1 MKLSELKHGQSGI
14 ITKVKGRGA
23 FRRRIVEMGFTKGKK
38 VEMLTKAPLKD
49 PTEYR
54 VMDYEVSLR
63 HSEAELIEIVT
74 GEYIKNISN
83 TNSQPLVLGDDEL
96 LSIADEQSKIIN
108 VALVGNP
115 NSGKTSLFNIA
126 SGTHERVGN
135 YSGVTVDAKE
145 GKFRHKGYT
154 FNLVDLPG
162 TYSLSAYSP
171 EETYVRNYIVEGK
184 PDIII
189 NVVSASNLE
198 RNLYL
203 TTQLIDM
210 DATAVIALNM
220 YDELEKSGAQF
231 DYRALAEMIGYPIV
245 PTIAKSGAGI
255 AKLFDTVI
263 EVYERCNPIAR
274 HVHINYGEEIE
285 TGIEHVKHLLNEQQE
300 LGSETSRRY
309 LSILLLEGDRF
320 GEALVSSLPNA
331 KKILAERDIHSA
343 YIREDFRE
351 DVEIAMTDA
360 RYGFINGALQQTFRE
375 GATDTLKVTHRI
387 DRIVINKLAGFP
399 IFFLFMFLMFEHTFL
414 LGEYP
419 MKWLESAVTAFSS
432 LLDSTLAEGQFK
444 DLLING
450 IVGGV
455 GSVIVFLP
463 NIVILYLFIS
473 FMEDTGYMARAAF
486 IMDKFMQKMGL
497 HGKSFIPLVMGFG
510 CNVPAIMS
518 TRIIESRN
526 TRLITM
532 LVNSLMS
539 CSARLPVY
547 ILLVGAF
554 FPRHGGLVLFGLYIT
569 GIALAI
575 IMARIFKRFLVRGE
589 DLPFVMELPP
599 YRMPTLKAM
608 SRHCWDKTQ
617 QYLQKMGGIILVAS
631 IVVWFLEYYPR
642 NTEGNMIYDG
652 KITEIQAK
660 ASTGIDR
667 SESASIEK
675 QIKELRRLKI
685 EEQKR
690 NSFIGQIGRFIEP
703 VMRPLG
709 FDWKISASLISGM
722 TAKEI
727 IVSTMGIIYTGEE
740 ADKTLLAER
749 LQTERDTEGN
759 PVFSQLVA
767 ISLLLFVLVYFPCIA
782 TIAAIKSESGSW
794 KWALFVIF
802 YTTALAWLLSF
813 AVYQAGSLCS
823 LFK

>member
-1 MKLSELKHGQSGI
+1 LKHGQSGI

-23 FRRRIVEMGFTKGKK
+23 FRRRIVEMGFAKGKR
-38 VEMLTKAPLKD
+38 VEMITKAPLQD

-54 VMDYEVSLR
+54 IMDYEVSLR

-74 GEYIKNISN
+74 GQDVLNAPNNNPKNL
-83 TNSQPLVLGDDEL
+83 PLVLDEDKL
-96 LSIADEQSKIIN
+96 LSLADEQSKIIN

-145 GKFRHKGYT
+145 GKFTHKGYT

-171 EETYVRNYIVEGK
+171 EEIYVRDYIVKGK
-184 PDIII
+184 PDIIL
-189 NVVSASNLE
+189 NVVSASNIE

-210 DATAVIALNM
+210 DATVVIAMNM

-231 DYRALAEMIGYPIV
+231 NYKALAEMIGYPIV
-245 PTIAKSGAGI
+245 PTVAKSGNGVD
-255 AKLFDTVI
+255 KLFDTII

-285 TGIEHVKHLLNEQQE
+285 TGIEHVKHLLNEQKE
-300 LGSETSRRY
+300 LGGETSRRY
-309 LSILLLEGDRF
+309 LSILLLEGDTF
-320 GEALVSSLPNA
+320 GESLICNLPNA
-331 KKILAERDIHSA
+331 KKILAERDIHST

-351 DVEIAMTDA
+351 DVEIAMTNA
-360 RYGFINGALQQTFRE
+360 RYGFINGALKQTFCE
-375 GATDTLKVTHRI
+375 GTTDTLKITHRI

-432 LLDSTLAEGQFK
+432 LLDSNIAEGQFK

-497 HGKSFIPLVMGFG
+497 HGKSFIPLIMGFG

-554 FPRHGGLVLFGLYIT
+554 FPDHGGLVLFGLYIT
-569 GIALAI
+569 GIFLAI

-599 YRMPTLKAM
+599 YRMPTFKAM
-608 SRHCWDKTQ
+608 VRHCWDKTQ

-642 NTEGNMIYDG
+642 DTGGDAVYDG
-652 KITEIQAK
+652 KIAELRATV
-660 ASTGIDR
+660 SDR
-667 SESASIEK
+667 PEDSASV
-675 QIKELRRLKI
+675 ELQVGEINRLRI
-685 EEQKR
+685 EEQKS
-690 NSFIGQIGRFIEP
+690 NSFIGRIGRFVEP

-709 FDWKISASLISGM
+709 FDWKISAALISGM

-727 IVSTMGIIYTGEE
+727 IVSTMGIIYTGGDDDE
-740 ADKTLLAER
+740 ALLSDR
-749 LQTERDTEGN
+749 LRTERDRDGN
-759 PVFSQLVA
+759 LVFSPLVA
-767 ISLLLFVLVYFPCIA
+767 IGFLLFVLVYFPCIA
-782 TIAAIKSESGSW
+782 TIAAIRSESGSW

-802 YTTALAWLLSF
+802 YTTALAWFLSF
-813 AVYQAGSLCS
+813 AVYRIGM
-823 LFK
+823 FFF

>member
-1 MKLSELKHGQSGI
+1 MKLSELKQGQNGI

-23 FRRRIVEMGFTKGKK
+23 FRRRIVEMGFAKGKK

-63 HSEAELIEIVT
+63 RSEAELIEIVT
-74 GEYIKNISN
+74 GEDIKDISN
-83 TNSQPLVLGDDEL
+83 DDTKSLVLDNDEL
-96 LSIADEQSKIIN
+96 LSIADERSKIIN

-171 EETYVRNYIVEGK
+171 EETYVRNHIVEGE

-210 DATAVIALNM
+210 DATVVIALNM
-220 YDELEKSGAQF
+220 YDEMEKSGSQF
-231 DYRALAEMIGYPIV
+231 NYNALAEMTGYPIV
-245 PTIAKSGAGI
+245 PTVAKSGKGI
-255 AKLFDTVI
+255 TELFDTVI
-263 EVYERCNPIAR
+263 EVYERRSPIAR
-274 HVHINYGEEIE
+274 HIHINYGEEIE
-285 TGIEHVKHLLNEQQE
+285 TGIEHVKRLLNTQEE

-309 LSILLLEGDRF
+309 LSIILLEGDKF
-320 GEALVSSLPNA
+320 AESVVSRLPDA
-331 KKILAERDIHSA
+331 KKILAERDIHAA

-351 DVEIAMTDA
+351 DVEIALTDA
-360 RYGFINGALQQTFRE
+360 RYGFINGALKQTFRE
-375 GATDTLKVTHRI
+375 GTTDTLKVTHLI
-387 DRIVINKLAGFP
+387 DRIVINKFAGFP
-399 IFFLFMFLMFEHTFL
+399 LFFLFMFLMFEHTFL

-419 MKWLESAVTAFSS
+419 MKWIEAAVSAFGSM
-432 LLDSTLAEGQFK
+432 LDGAMPEGQLK

-463 NIVILYLFIS
+463 NILILYLFIS

-554 FPRHGGLVLFGLYIT
+554 FPSHGGLVLFGLYIT

-575 IMARIFKRFLVRGE
+575 VMAKLFKRFLIRGE

-608 SRHCWDKTQ
+608 IRHCWDKTQ
-617 QYLQKMGGIILVAS
+617 QYLQKMGGIILISS

-642 NTEGNMIYDG
+642 NTEGNRIYD
-652 KITEIQAK
+652 KQIAEIQ
-660 ASTGIDR
+660 SVEG
-667 SESASIEK
+667 SEEQVREIMR
-675 QIKELRRLKI
+675 IKT

-690 NSFIGQIGRFIEP
+690 NSFIGQTGRFIEP

-709 FDWKISASLISGM
+709 FDWKITAGLISGM
-722 TAKEI
+722 AAKEI
-727 IVSTMGIIYTGEE
+727 IVSTMGIIYTGDGE
-740 ADKTLLAER
+740 DGTLLKER
-749 LQTERDTEGN
+749 LQNDRRVDGSR
-759 PVFSQLVA
+759 VFSPLVA
-767 ISLLLFVLVYFPCIA
+767 ISMLLFVLIYFPCIA
-782 TIAAIKSESGSW
+782 TIAAIRSESGSW

-813 AVYQAGSLCS
+813 AVYQTGSLFTAS
-823 LFK
+823 

>member
-1 MKLSELKHGQSGI
+1 MKLSELKHGQKGI
-14 ITKVKGRGA
+14 ITKVLGRGA
-23 FRRRIVEMGFTKGKK
+23 FRRRIIEMGFIKGKS
-38 VEMLTKAPLKD
+38 VEMITDAPLKD
-49 PTEYR
+49 PTEYK

-63 HSEAELIEIVT
+63 KSEAELIEIIT
-74 GEYIKNISN
+74 PEEAGRKNVDKEN
-83 TNSQPLVLGDDEL
+83 HPLILNEDEL
-96 LSIADEQSKIIN
+96 RSLANEQSRYIN

-145 GKFRHKGYT
+145 GKFKHKGYT

-171 EETYVRNYIVEGK
+171 EELYVRKQILDGM

-220 YDELEKSGAQF
+220 YDELEQSGAKF
-231 DYRALAEMIGYPIV
+231 DYKKLGEMIGYPVV
-245 PTIAKSGAGI
+245 PTVAKSGKGI
-255 AKLFDTVI
+255 PELFDEVI
-263 EVYERCNPIAR
+263 EVYERRSQVAR

-285 TGIEHVKHLLNEQQE
+285 TGIKHVKKILKEEKQI
-300 LGSETSRRY
+300 GIETSRRY
-309 LSILLLEGDRF
+309 LSISLLEGDS
-320 GEALVSSLPNA
+320 VSETAIASLPGA
-331 KKILAERDIHSA
+331 KKILEERDIHA
-343 YIREDFRE
+343 QYIRDDFRE
-351 DVEIAMTDA
+351 DVETAFADA
-360 RYGFINGALQQTFRE
+360 RYGFIDGALKQTYCE
-375 GATDTLKVTHRI
+375 GKKDTLKITHWIDKIVT
-387 DRIVINKLAGFP
+387 DRMWGFP
-399 IFFLFMFLMFEHTFL
+399 VFFLFMFLMFEATFVI
-414 LGEYP
+414 GEYP
-419 MKWLESAVTAFSS
+419 MQWIGWVVKIIGNFLNTN
-432 LLDSTLAEGQFK
+432 LNEGPLK
-444 DLLING
+444 DLLIDG
-450 IVGGV
+450 IIGGV

-547 ILLVGAF
+547 LLVVSAF
-554 FPRHGGLVLFGLYIT
+554 FPKRGGIVLFGLYIT
-569 GIALAI
+569 GIILAI
-575 IMARIFKRFLVRGE
+575 LMARLFKKFLVKGE

-608 SRHCWDKTQ
+608 NRHMWDKTS
-617 QYLQKMGGIILVAS
+617 QYLKKMGGIILMAS
-631 IVVWFLEYYPR
+631 IIVWFLEYYPQ
-642 NTEGNMIYDG
+642 NKNIN
-652 KITEIQAK
+652 
-660 ASTGIDR
+660 R
-667 SESASIEK
+667 SFDEQIATIESNNGLLSGEK
-675 QIKELRRLKI
+675 EQLISDLNKVKK

-690 NSFIGQIGRFIEP
+690 NSFIGIIGRSIEP
-703 VMRPLG
+703 VVRPLG
-709 FDWKISASLISGM
+709 FDWKIGASLISGM
-722 TAKEI
+722 AAKEI
-727 IVSTMGIIYTGEE
+727 VVSTLGILYTGEE
-740 ADKTLLAER
+740 DNETLLKER
-749 LQTERDTEGN
+749 LQSEQYPAGGHVYS
-759 PVFSQLVA
+759 PLVA
-767 ISLLLFVLVYFPCIA
+767 ISFLLFVLIYFPCIA
-782 TIAAIKSESGSW
+782 TIAAIKNESGSW

-802 YTTALAWLLSF
+802 YTTILAWLVSF
-813 AVYQAGSLCS
+813 SVYQIGRLILSS
-823 LFK
+823 